1 MTPTKANQIAKAAVD
16 LAKENREHWKSEVR
30 IMTLFPDVT
39 ECSKSVTVNGFTI
52 TLTIEKEEE
61 EL

>member
-1 MTPTKANQIAKAAVD
+1 MTPNQIASTAIA
-16 LAKENREHWKSEVR
+16 LAKDNREYWKSEVR
-30 IMTLFPDVT
+30 MMTLCPDIT
-39 ECSKSVTVNGFTI
+39 ACSKSVTVNSFTI